1 MAKKSVSQVSMRS
14 DEQRW
19 QAESD
24 ASTMATYQEIMNDKA
39 RMRRAINVAKTK
51 AADLS
56 KRASAMQNVART
68 KTSSKRK

>member
-1 MAKKSVSQVSMRS
+1 MVAKKAISSSSR
-14 DEQRW
+14 DELRW

-51 AADLS
+51 AADLTR
-56 KRASAMQNVART
+56 RANAMQSVA
-68 KTSSKRK
+68 KVKQTSRRK

>member
-1 MAKKSVSQVSMRS
+1 MASNKQN
-14 DEQRW
+14 ELRW

-39 RMRRAINVAKTK
+39 RMRRAINVAKSK

-56 KRASAMQNVART
+56 KRASAMQSVA
-68 KTSSKRK
+68 KTGTKRK

>member
-1 MAKKSVSQVSMRS
+1 MASSKQN
-14 DEQRW
+14 ELRW

-39 RMRRAINVAKTK
+39 RMRRAINVAKSK

-56 KRASAMQNVART
+56 KRASAMQSVA
-68 KTSSKRK
+68 KTGTKRK